1 MSDLCGVVLRGITVA
16 CVGQLE
22 LVGLMICSFFIII
35 FTVLTFKDAGLGF
48 VVLSVQIRIE

>member
-16 CVGQLE
+16 WVGQLE
-22 LVGLMICSFFIII
+22 LVGLTICSFFFII